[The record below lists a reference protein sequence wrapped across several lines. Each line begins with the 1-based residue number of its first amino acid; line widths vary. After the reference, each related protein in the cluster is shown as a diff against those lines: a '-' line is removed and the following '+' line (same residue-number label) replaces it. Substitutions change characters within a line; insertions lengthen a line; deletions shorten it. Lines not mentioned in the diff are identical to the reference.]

1 MSNQQNARLKC
12 VSELKANTNSLP
24 HYLTNSLTHYL
35 TISLKSWQIGLTLL
49 LSLAFAC
56 SYPEGYEKIEVDGKY
71 SIDVPAFMDEADDLA
86 PDASLQ
92 YKNPFRNVYLIVL
105 EANRDDFIDL
115 GDFQEQATSRILEDP
130 LLKEPTVEDEKEIDV
145 NGHPGILTSIFGTM
159 DENEIIFYKHLSVD
173 GGDSYYEVVFW
184 LRGEKRRLE
193 YESTIDSVMNSFQIL

>member
-1 MSNQQNARLKC
+1 MWKFVNGLNAKTISLSN
-12 VSELKANTNSLP
+12 
-24 HYLTNSLTHYL
+24 YLTTSLSHYL
-35 TISLKSWQIGLTLL
+35 TISLKRWQIGLALL

-56 SYPEGYEKIEVDGKY
+56 SYPEGFETIEVDGKY
-71 SIDVPAFMDEADDLA
+71 SIDVPAFMEEANDLA

-92 YKNPFRNVYLIVL
+92 YKNPYRNVYLIVM
-105 EANRDDFIDL
+105 EQKRKDFIDL
-115 GDFQEQATSRILEDP
+115 ADFQEQATSRILEDP

-145 NGHPGILTSIFGTM
+145 NGRLGILTSIFGTM